1 MDGAKSA
8 SAHGCALARP
18 LVEAIL
24 PYFYKHGAQRPEGQI
39 KWRTALLVTFAA
51 VGKSD
56 SKRQG
61 LASKHGMDAK
71 PKR

>member
-8 SAHGCALARP
+8 VAHGCALARP

-24 PYFYKHGAQRPEGQI
+24 PYLRKLMARSDPQGRLSGD
-39 KWRTALLVTFAA
+39 TALLVTFAA

-56 SKRQG
+56 S
-61 LASKHGMDAK
+61 
-71 PKR
+71 

>member
-24 PYFYKHGAQRPEGQI
+24 PYLRKLMARSDPQGRFSGD
-39 KWRTALLVTFAA
+39 TALLVTFAA

-56 SKRQG
+56 S
-61 LASKHGMDAK
+61 
-71 PKR
+71 